1 MPLAPGNLAACS
13 LSESASKGQHDELPV
28 RDGASAA
35 VKPGIPQI
43 ITSIYRLPSRQT
55 TYHVVLGCGHRYT
68 VTQPEVDHQQLI
80 VGKPVEC
87 GECAQQDDQ

>member
-1 MPLAPGNLAACS
+1 MPLAPGNLAALS
-13 LSESASKGQHDELPV
+13 LSESISKGRHDELPV
-28 RDGASAA
+28 RDGGSAE
-35 VKPGIPQI
+35 VKPRIPQI

-55 TYHVVLGCGHRYT
+55 TYRVVLGCGHRYT
-68 VTQPEVDHQQLI
+68 VAQPQVDQQQLI